1 LRGLLFINESKV
13 FGGHE
18 KMFVKLLSGL
28 LSKRKCDIS
37 IIADVSNQLFIDEIL
52 KLNESLDLQG
62 NPISL
67 ITHSFQNLRIR
78 PVTNFIALKD
88 LFFLFSSIKKINPL
102 KVIVIQGTIEISSMS
117 LIVSRLLGK
126 NTLSYLPIT
135 KKATFLK
142 VPLSKVR
149 DFLTKN
155 LYYKLPHEIVTISEC
170 NKNEL
175 ISSFNVKSSKIK
187 IVNNFVDVDK
197 TISSIKLKKSVNFAI
212 IGRIDFLQKRQ
223 LELCEKLDMANLLD
237 IDFHFVGDSQSKESI
252 ELRNSFDSDNIHYH
266 GWKDEKYINS
276 LLRSVDGIII
286 PSKFEGVPLVMLEAL
301 SYGKVVFATDVDG
314 MKDILPENWLFP
326 VDYLSMVNDLLLDY
340 IQNINKY
347 REQAIHFSSDFLS
360 VQNKEKSI
368 SQFEHVLYS
377 SLDNQL

>member
-1 LRGLLFINESKV
+1 MSGLLFINESKE

-28 LSKRKCDIS
+28 LSKRKCDVS
-37 IIADVSNQLFIDEIL
+37 IIADISNQLFINEIL
-52 KLNESLDLQG
+52 KLNELLDLQG
-62 NPISL
+62 NPITL
-67 ITHSFQNLRIR
+67 FTHSFQNLRIR
-78 PVTNFIALKD
+78 PITNFIAFKD
-88 LFFLFSSIKKINPL
+88 LFFLFSSIKIINPL

-126 NTLSYLPIT
+126 NTLSYLPLT
-135 KKATFLK
+135 KKAKFLK

-223 LELCEKLDMANLLD
+223 LEFCEKLDMANLLD

-314 MKDILPENWLFP
+314 MKDTLPENWLFP
-326 VDYLSMVNDLLLDY
+326 VDYLSMVKD
-340 IQNINKY
+340 
-347 REQAIHFSSDFLS
+347 
-360 VQNKEKSI
+360 
-368 SQFEHVLYS
+368 
-377 SLDNQL
+377 